1 MSQVLL
7 VGSHGK
13 VAQLAITRLVAAGH
27 GVDGVIRKAEQSDDV
42 EALGATPVV
51 ADVEQL
57 ATEEIGELVRG
68 HDVVVWSA
76 GAGGGS
82 PERTYAL
89 DRDAAIRTIDAT
101 VASDATRFVI
111 VSYFGAGPDHG
122 VDPDSDFFAYADA
135 KSTADAHLA
144 DTDLVWTILRP
155 STLTDEDAG
164 GVTVSPDGGA
174 ERVSRATVADVI
186 AAAVSA
192 PMEAARVTL
201 EFNDGDRPV
210 SDVFAPPSV

>member
-27 GVDGVIRKAEQSDDV
+27 GVDGVIRKAEQADDV
-42 EALGATPVV
+42 AALGATPVV

-57 ATEEIGELVRG
+57 STEEIGELVRG

-101 VASDATRFVI
+101 VASDATRFVM

-122 VDPDSDFFAYADA
+122 VDPDSDFFTYADA

-144 DTDLVWTILRP
+144 DSDLVWTILRP
-155 STLTDEDAG
+155 STLTDGDAG
-164 GVTVSPDGGA
+164 GVAVSPESGA
-174 ERVSRATVADVI
+174 DQVSRATVAEVV

-192 PMEAARVTL
+192 PMEAARLTL

-210 SDVFAPPSV
+210 SDVLAPPAV